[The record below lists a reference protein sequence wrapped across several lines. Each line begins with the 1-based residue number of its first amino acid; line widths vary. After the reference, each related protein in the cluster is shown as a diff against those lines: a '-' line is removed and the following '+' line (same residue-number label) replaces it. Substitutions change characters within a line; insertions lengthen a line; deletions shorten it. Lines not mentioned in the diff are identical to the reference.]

1 MPHTTPQGPPRDSQI
16 REGISHFFA
25 RLAPAIL
32 GALVSLTIFWWGV
45 ATELTDRVAALNARV
60 HVLEAE
66 NRMFG
71 EDIREI
77 KSLLRDIDRKLDDKA
92 DK

>member
-1 MPHTTPQGPPRDSQI
+1 MPETVK
-16 REGISHFFA
+16 EGISHFFA

-45 ATELTDRVAALNARV
+45 ATDFTNRISDLNARV

-66 NRMFG
+66 SRMFG

-77 KSLLRDIDRKLDDKA
+77 KTLLREIDRKLDDKA
-92 DK
+92 DKD